1 MAEIITP
8 QQMTET
14 NLRCI
19 KEYTDAAAEGISEV
33 CKDEADNLKTRLKA
47 DSPKGTRSGKNKYA
61 NSWKVKKTAKSG
73 YVQYEVY
80 NTQGQLT
87 HILEFGHQ
95 NFVGITKGKVKQV
108 HTKGGR
114 TRAFPHIKRNEVIAK
129 ADVERRIKEVLQNG
143 RG

>member
-1 MAEIITP
+1 MVEIITP

-14 NLRCI
+14 ILRCI
-19 KEYTDAAAEGISEV
+19 KEYTDTAAEGIAEV
-33 CKDEADNLKTRLKA
+33 CEDEAKNLQARLKT
-47 DSPKGTRSGKNKYA
+47 DSPKGIRSGKKKY
-61 NSWKVKKTAKSG
+61 SSGWKVKKTSKSG

-87 HILEFGHQ
+87 HLLEFGHQ
-95 NFVGITKGKVKQV
+95 NFVGTTKGKVKQV

-114 TRAFPHIKRNEVIAK
+114 TRTFPHIKRNEVIAK